1 MLGKTH
7 KAFGVASLATTG
19 LLYHGVTGYDVT
31 HAFIP
36 TIRDLSD
43 KIPFEQLLEFSQHP
57 FARLGMATLMVI
69 GVLAGSSYPDIDHEK
84 DTRHRGWAHNI
95 WCVLVLIGI
104 AMIVGVLKPG
114 GIMTTWGAILPF
126 LFGVVLGYMSHL
138 LADACSVNGIQWL
151 YPIMTKKRI
160 VPVLYRTGD
169 KWHHIPASFIWG
181 VIAFVLTIA
190 WSLTIS

>member
-1 MLGKTH
+1 M
-7 KAFGVASLATTG
+7 
-19 LLYHGVTGYDVT
+19 T